1 MKSTGNIFYKDGY
14 DQIYEVSWETIGE
27 SIDITTITKQPY
39 VWGQKREGYVKNK
52 TLFRK
57 GIITVHR
64 QVLKTT
70 ANGYMIVAEGT
81 SQYIDYFQA
90 TFPCEIGPVD
100 AFKYHLDCMTS
111 DEEEIV
117 IDDGPRWAD
126 PSIVND
132 DYVLWREINP
142 DGSVVGESSTAVTAG
157 TEAIEWLDVWS

>member
-1 MKSTGNIFYKDGY
+1 MNQTGNIFYKDEY
-14 DQIYEVSWETIGE
+14 DQIYEVSWETIGG

-39 VWGQKREGYVKNK
+39 VWNQKREGYIKNR

-70 ANGYMIVAEGT
+70 TDGYIIVAEGA
-81 SQYIDYFQA
+81 SQYVDYFQA
-90 TFPCEIGPVD
+90 TFPCEVGPVD
-100 AFKYHLDCMTS
+100 VFKHHLDCVTL

-117 IDDGPRWAD
+117 INDGPRWAD
-126 PSIVND
+126 PGISND